1 MILFGSSFSPFV
13 RKVMV
18 YATEKG
24 ISLDQVQ
31 IARPNPQP
39 EFLRAS
45 PLGKMP
51 ALVDSDFGIADSTA
65 IIAYLEIKYPQSP
78 MYPSDAQGRA
88 RAVWFE
94 EFADTVMAAA
104 VFKVFFNRIVAPRF
118 RNTPCNEDVVRECEQ
133 NDLPVILNYLE
144 SVAPDPGQFLVGP
157 RIGVADI
164 SVASM
169 FLNYQHAKANMD
181 ASKYRRTFAWVE
193 SILER
198 PSFAGIVTRERRL
211 LAA

>member
-1 MILFGSSFSPFV
+1 MILYGSSLSPFV

-24 ISLDQVQ
+24 IALDNVQ

-51 ALVDSDFGIADSTA
+51 ALVDSNFGIADSTA
-65 IIAYLEIKYPQSP
+65 IIAYLEVKYSQSP
-78 MYPSDAQGRA
+78 MYPSDAEGRA

-94 EFADTVMAAA
+94 EFADTVMSAA
-104 VFKVFFNRIVAPRF
+104 VSKIFFNRIIAPRF
-118 RNTPCNEDVVRECEQ
+118 FNTPCNEDVVREGEQ
-133 NDLPVILNYLE
+133 KDLPVILNYLE

-181 ASKYRRTFAWVE
+181 ANKYRRTFAWVQ

-198 PSFAGIVTRERRL
+198 PSFAGIITGERRF
-211 LAA
+211 LAT